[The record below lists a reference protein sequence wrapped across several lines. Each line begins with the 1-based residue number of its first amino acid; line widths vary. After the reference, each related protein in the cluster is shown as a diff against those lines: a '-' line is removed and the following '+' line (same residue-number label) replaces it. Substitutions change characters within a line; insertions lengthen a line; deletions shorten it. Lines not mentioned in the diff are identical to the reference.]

1 MADQAVDAAIRVGPN
16 IIEPVALADEAG
28 PVLDFLAP
36 GLAVAPSQD
45 DLVDDELD
53 RRQIAALVGLAPLA
67 CDSGTQRGR
76 RHCWGGRPA
85 IRRVLYMAAVVA
97 SRWNPVLRPF
107 YQRLRAA
114 GKPAKVALIAVARKL
129 LTILNAMLRDQ
140 CPWQT
145 TYA

>member
-1 MADQAVDAAIRVGPN
+1 VQASPLWRVQDQLLQSVPGVGPT
-16 IIEPVALADEAG
+16 LARTLLGELPELG
-28 PVLDFLAP
+28 
-36 GLAVAPSQD
+36 Q
-45 DLVDDELD
+45 LD

-85 IRRVLYMAAVVA
+85 IRQVLYMAAVVA

-140 CPWQT
+140 RPWQA